1 VISVAEVRVRY
12 GTMVAL
18 DGVTER
24 AAPGEWLGV
33 IGPNGAGKTTLLQA
47 VARQVRHLGRIEV
60 CAQPIAGMS
69 RRKLAR
75 LVAYVP
81 QRPQLPP
88 DMTVGDY
95 VLLGRTPH
103 IGYLRVETD
112 TDRRICTELIDRLAL
127 SEMADRALR
136 TLSGGEL
143 QRLVLARALA
153 QQAPV
158 LLLDEPTS
166 ALDLG
171 RRVDA
176 LELVDEIRRER
187 SLTILSAVHDLTLAG
202 QFADRL
208 LLLDAGRVAAS
219 GPPASVLRDD
229 VLRPHF
235 GPGVQVLTAPNGDLA
250 VTSRRP
256 ERRATPTLPDRRLPP
271 APVVGSTSGPVADQ
285 PSAGVWSL
293 LRQARLLQVIVAAAR
308 TTKANR
314 PAVLACACYLIEA
327 VAIAFIPFLG
337 GLAGAAA
344 ATFVLGGGNGLGNVI
359 FVTLVQ
365 RWAPP
370 RLLGRVMSVVMLAG
384 LGSFPLSVAVSGVL
398 VRHLGPSPFFPVAG
412 AVVAAA
418 VLGALSQREFRDFGT
433 AGPATAELST
443 ELA

>member
-1 VISVAEVRVRY
+1 VISLEDVRVSY
-12 GTMVAL
+12 GPAVAL

-24 AAPGEWLGV
+24 AADGEWLCL

-47 VARQVRHLGRIEV
+47 VARQVRHDGRIEV
-60 CAQPIAGMS
+60 CGQPTAGMS

-112 TDRRICTELIDRLAL
+112 ADRRISAELIDRLAL
-127 SEMADRALR
+127 SAMAGRELR

-176 LELVDEIRRER
+176 LELVDTLRRER
-187 SLTILSAVHDLTLAG
+187 SLTVLSAVHDLTLAG

-208 LLLDAGRVAAS
+208 LLLDGGRVAAG
-219 GPPASVLRDD
+219 GPPPSVLRDE

-235 GPGVQVLTAPNGDLA
+235 GPRVEVLITDTGDRA
-250 VTSRRP
+250 VISRRP
-256 ERRATPTLPDRRLPP
+256 PQGT
-271 APVVGSTSGPVADQ
+271 AP
-285 PSAGVWSL
+285 
-293 LRQARLLQVIVAAAR
+293 
-308 TTKANR
+308 
-314 PAVLACACYLIEA
+314 
-327 VAIAFIPFLG
+327 
-337 GLAGAAA
+337 
-344 ATFVLGGGNGLGNVI
+344 
-359 FVTLVQ
+359 
-365 RWAPP
+365 
-370 RLLGRVMSVVMLAG
+370 
-384 LGSFPLSVAVSGVL
+384 
-398 VRHLGPSPFFPVAG
+398 
-412 AVVAAA
+412 
-418 VLGALSQREFRDFGT
+418 
-433 AGPATAELST
+433 AGPAD
-443 ELA
+443 